1 MEFDFTKLTDS
12 QKIQFEKT
20 VNIYDIISRIKSLNY
35 VSPHKFFNKF
45 LETTLNESS
54 VIIAIKMFYDNILKE
69 QLGDWIKINY
79 KLSNMSNMKEMKIIF
94 EVKKLYNK
102 QIVFETK
109 NDRDDF
115 IKKES
120 DELKI
125 ILTNIIKELAE
136 EMPFIE
142 LIDLLYEKTV
152 TETFNNVVE
161 ENLDHSS
168 KKLKISIDELT
179 TLLLSEIWGN
189 ESIVVKENMYMEY
202 DDEDSI

>member
-20 VNIYDIISRIKSLNY
+20 VNVYDIISRIKSLNY

>member
-1 MEFDFTKLTDS
+1 MDFDFTKLTDS

>member
-1 MEFDFTKLTDS
+1 
-12 QKIQFEKT
+12 
-20 VNIYDIISRIKSLNY
+20 
-35 VSPHKFFNKF
+35 
-45 LETTLNESS
+45 
-54 VIIAIKMFYDNILKE
+54 
-69 QLGDWIKINY
+69 
-79 KLSNMSNMKEMKIIF
+79 
-94 EVKKLYNK
+94 
-102 QIVFETK
+102 
-109 NDRDDF
+109 
-115 IKKES
+115 
-120 DELKI
+120 
-125 ILTNIIKELAE
+125 
-136 EMPFIE
+136 MPFIE